1 MNYVSNEVQDNQK
14 RGLLSAMFG
23 DSRKM
28 GLDRSITLTFSTTA
42 DRLFVN
48 GVSEA
53 VSGVNKTYTVASG
66 ATKYVQVITQN
77 GSESPYVT
85 VLKLVG

>member
-1 MNYVSNEVQDNQK
+1 M
-14 RGLLSAMFG
+14 
-23 DSRKM
+23 
-28 GLDRSITLTFSTTA
+28 
-42 DRLFVN
+42 FVN

-53 VSGVNKTYTVASG
+53 ISGVNKTYTVAG
-66 ATKYVQVITQN
+66 GTTKYVQVITQN